1 MAIDYLIKTGKIE
14 RTRLATVPAAAA
26 TADGDTRLTLYSSA
40 TSVLETNLNAQ
51 NPLAVQI
58 QQRTFQKG
66 DNKVMDDYLAR
77 PAGTYTIQRDGR
89 HYAIIVKQSLPAGP
103 KALSDA
109 RGQATSDYQNYLEKQ
124 WIEQLRQQYPVQ
136 VNEAEV
142 NKLVTK

>member
-1 MAIDYLIKTGKIE
+1 MAP
-14 RTRLATVPAAAA
+14 ATAAS
-26 TADGDTRLTLYSSA
+26 ADGDTRLTLYSSA
-40 TSVLETNLNAQ
+40 TSVLEANLNAQ

-66 DNKVMDDYLAR
+66 DNKVMDDYLTR
-77 PAGTYTIQRDGR
+77 PAGTYTVQRDGR
-89 HYAIIVKQSLPAGP
+89 HYAIIVQQALPAGP
-103 KALSDA
+103 KALGDA